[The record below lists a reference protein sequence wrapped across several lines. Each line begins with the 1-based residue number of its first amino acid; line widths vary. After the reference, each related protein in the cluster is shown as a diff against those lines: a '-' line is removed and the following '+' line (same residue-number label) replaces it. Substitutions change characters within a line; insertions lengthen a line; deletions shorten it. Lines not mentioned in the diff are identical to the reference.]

1 VPEPLPPDLDR
12 LGESLTKATALS
24 VAIRQARRMLLAR
37 VGACLAAAV
46 MVFAAASPG
55 RLGHAD
61 VAFPPESGGVVFTS
75 AAQGTLA
82 VGCDRPHGA
91 VAQRDGAPDDCAI
104 RRPQP
109 QAL

>member
-1 VPEPLPPDLDR
+1 MAPPLPPDLDR
-12 LGESLTKATALS
+12 LGASLTKATARA
-24 VAIRQARRMLLAR
+24 VALRQARRQLLAR
-37 VGACLAAAV
+37 VGACLAAAL
-46 MVFAAASPG
+46 MVLAVTAPS

-61 VAFPPESGGVVFTS
+61 LAFPPDSGGVVFT
-75 AAQGTLA
+75 AAVEGTLA

-91 VAQRDGAPDDCAI
+91 VAQRDGAPADCTI

>member
-1 VPEPLPPDLDR
+1 VAEPLPPDLDR
-12 LGESLTKATALS
+12 LGESLTKATTLA
-24 VAIRQARRMLLAR
+24 VAVRHARRMLLAR

-46 MVFAAASPG
+46 MVFAATAPG

-61 VAFPPESGGVVFTS
+61 VTFPPDSGGVLFTS
-75 AAQGTLA
+75 SVEGTLA

-91 VAQRDGAPDDCAI
+91 VAQRHGAPGDCTI

-109 QAL
+109 RAL

>member
-1 VPEPLPPDLDR
+1 
-12 LGESLTKATALS
+12 
-24 VAIRQARRMLLAR
+24 MLLAR
-37 VGACLAAAV
+37 VGACVAAAV
-46 MVFAAASPG
+46 MVFAATSPG

-75 AAQGTLA
+75 AVEGTLA

-91 VAQRDGAPDDCAI
+91 VAQRDGAPDDCTI